1 MAEVIYMRCSTRHQ
15 ALGDSLSRQ
24 LDECRA
30 YARDRGLVIGWVF
43 CDLASGAGRLPQRD
57 AAMLM
62 AKQKR
67 CCVLVESVDRW
78 SRSGADGSDAYK
90 FFCDGRVVEC
100 SEIARDFHDKML
112 SLIEGFQHGR

>member
-1 MAEVIYMRCSTRHQ
+1 MAEVIYLRCSTRPQ

-24 LDECRA
+24 LDECRS
-30 YARDRGLVIGWVF
+30 YARARGLSIGWVF

-78 SRSGADGSDAYK
+78 SRSGADGSEAYA
-90 FFCDGRVVEC
+90 FFCNGRVVEC
-100 SEIARDFHDKML
+100 SAIARDFRDKIH
-112 SLIEGFQHGR
+112 SIIEGVQYGR